1 MGGGAGAAE
10 AVAVEAVAV
19 EAVAV
24 EAEEAE
30 EAEAVAIFVPFLTIL
45 SYLCVD
51 TTYINKKNNTTLF
64 ATLGICT
71 RECVSMVF
79 DTVLTI

>member
-1 MGGGAGAAE
+1 LGGCAGAAE
-10 AVAVEAVAV
+10 AVAVAVEAVAV

-24 EAEEAE
+24 EAVAE
-30 EAEAVAIFVPFLTIL
+30 VVPFLTIL

-51 TTYINKKNNTTLF
+51 TTYINKKNNTIPF
-64 ATLGICT
+64 ATLGIFT